1 MVEGEGVSTDECV
14 QGCFTRNYCWYT
26 LVNGNRIFGHGVTV
40 SFSKSRFLKFRPRRL
55 RSRTEP

>member
-1 MVEGEGVSTDECV
+1 VFYT
-14 QGCFTRNYCWYT
+14 QLLWYT

-40 SFSKSRFLKFRPRRL
+40 SFSKSRFLKFRPRRP